1 LLSRCSTPERRIAG
15 RTFGCGPAV
24 VRTSDAVIDFFP
36 GGLANI
42 VDEEPGCVWLK
53 SEGERIAEAK
63 RPDGAIVSSGGIV
76 KWIVR
81 GDGAVSIDAQHLRE
95 PPPASIICGRDG

>member
-24 VRTSDAVIDFFP
+24 VRTGDAVIDFFL

-42 VDEEPGCVWLK
+42 VDEEPGCAWLK
-53 SEGERIAEAK
+53 SEGEWIAEAK

-81 GDGAVSIDAQHLRE
+81 GDGAVGIDAQHLPE
-95 PPPASIICGRDG
+95 PPPVSLICGKDG